1 MSLPALRLLNR
12 ERHASFDGETTT
24 ELDSEGLFRKYA
36 ADVASLGLAML
47 GNSDEAD
54 DLVQDVFLRAFRA
67 MGSVRDPERIRAWLM
82 TIAVR
87 QGRTRLR
94 KRKLS
99 RLWFA
104 STDFDFEQLA
114 APGSTAEEKV
124 QIARLFGVLEGMNVD
139 LRIAWVLHYLQSETC
154 ESVAEHC
161 AWSVTTAKRRIR
173 EAHQQ
178 VVKGMGA

>member
-1 MSLPALRLLNR
+1 MSLPLRLLTR
-12 ERHASFDGETTT
+12 ESHASLEAETAA
-24 ELDSEGLFRKYA
+24 ELDVEGLFRKYSA
-36 ADVASLGLAML
+36 EVASLGLAML
-47 GNSDEAD
+47 GKSDEAD

-67 MGSVRDPERIRAWLM
+67 VGSVREPERIRAWLM

-114 APGSTAEEKV
+114 
-124 QIARLFGVLEGMNVD
+124 
-139 LRIAWVLHYLQSETC
+139 
-154 ESVAEHC
+154 
-161 AWSVTTAKRRIR
+161 
-173 EAHQQ
+173 
-178 VVKGMGA
+178 

>member
-1 MSLPALRLLNR
+1 MSLPLRLLTR
-12 ERHASFDGETTT
+12 ESHASLEAETAA
-24 ELDSEGLFRKYA
+24 ELDVEGLFRKYSA
-36 ADVASLGLAML
+36 EVASLGLAML
-47 GNSDEAD
+47 GKSDEAD

-67 MGSVRDPERIRAWLM
+67 VGSVREPERIRAWLM

-114 APGSTAEEKV
+114 APGSTAEEKI

-154 ESVAEHC
+154 EAVAEHC

-173 EAHQQ
+173 AAHQE
-178 VVKGMGA
+178 VLKGMGS